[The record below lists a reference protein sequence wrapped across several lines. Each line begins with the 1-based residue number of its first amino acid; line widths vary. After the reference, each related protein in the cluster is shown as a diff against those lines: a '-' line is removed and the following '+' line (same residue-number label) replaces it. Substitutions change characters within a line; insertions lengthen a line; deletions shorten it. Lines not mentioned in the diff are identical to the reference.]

1 MSLRRKPGM
10 GGRPARETVER
21 DQSVGGGCAWGAS
34 EFVDIQMSRNY
45 NGRILREDYQP
56 DGAAAIGK
64 GFRLAALPSF
74 ATGVGPIGAFG
85 SPQRWLCSSFFD
97 VPQKSPLAAEC
108 LSGTSPDAAPTI
120 AGSGLWRLVT
130 GSAGRTTACARCDA
144 AVAAGKP
151 ADAAA
156 TRSARACGLEEE
168 PVGSASPRA
177 SLLRRSCRRRSV
189 SIASNQA
196 RSTRTMCWLR
206 PFGEALR
213 RVFAR
218 SDDIERANESVLIH
232 NVFSGDSDT
241 LKPGLIEGTRQEAFE
256 AGEFELGDGHLL
268 DKVGFG
274 GSGRLPFMV
283 EVHAKLVKL
292 PGIFVIED
300 GFLGTQA
307 VSDGIHGDCGFTF
320 ERARARGGQGVSA
333 VGLSFLFG
341 GHVGILDFR
350 LAEERVPTNHA
361 VRVKLCNG
369 QRLSWLRTEK

>member
-1 MSLRRKPGM
+1 M
-10 GGRPARETVER
+10 GGRPARETDER

-45 NGRILREDYQP
+45 NGRILLEDYQP

-144 AVAAGKP
+144 AVVAGKP

-156 TRSARACGLEEE
+156 TRSARASGLEPACHSTEE
-168 PVGSASPRA
+168 PVESASLRA

-189 SIASNQA
+189 SIALNQA
-196 RSTRTMCWLR
+196 RSTRMMC
-206 PFGEALR
+206 
-213 RVFAR
+213 
-218 SDDIERANESVLIH
+218 
-232 NVFSGDSDT
+232 
-241 LKPGLIEGTRQEAFE
+241 
-256 AGEFELGDGHLL
+256 
-268 DKVGFG
+268 
-274 GSGRLPFMV
+274 
-283 EVHAKLVKL
+283 
-292 PGIFVIED
+292 
-300 GFLGTQA
+300 
-307 VSDGIHGDCGFTF
+307 
-320 ERARARGGQGVSA
+320 
-333 VGLSFLFG
+333 
-341 GHVGILDFR
+341 
-350 LAEERVPTNHA
+350 
-361 VRVKLCNG
+361 
-369 QRLSWLRTEK
+369 